1 MLPTFFPLAIPTV
14 ATVRLFADVSG
25 PSVLDPSAV
34 NCEAMLA
41 ERRETFADQPAHGVL
56 DVGVFFERLVT
67 CAERIE
73 IEGNE
78 TRAIA
83 DPRIEGNASLVVDFR
98 RSSIRTR

>member
-41 ERRETFADQPAHGVL
+41 ERLPIGETFADQPAHGVL
-56 DVGVFFERLVT
+56 DVGVLDERLVT

-83 DPRIEGNASLVVDFR
+83 DPRIESNIFNSSLF
-98 RSSIRTR
+98 